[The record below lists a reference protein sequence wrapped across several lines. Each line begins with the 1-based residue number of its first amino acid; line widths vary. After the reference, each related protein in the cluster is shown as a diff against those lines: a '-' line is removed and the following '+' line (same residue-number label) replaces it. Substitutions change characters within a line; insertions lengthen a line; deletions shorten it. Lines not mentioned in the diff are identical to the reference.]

1 MKIREG
7 FVSNS
12 SSSSFIINLNN
23 ISKNQLQQIENH
35 SESKSYKTMYGKDK
49 FQCWDILIN
58 KKQNTVHGS
67 TSMDNFD
74 MGEYL
79 DTIGVRSDHIEW
91 DN

>member
-35 SESKSYKTMYGKDK
+35 SKSKSYKTMYGKDK

-58 KKQNTVHGS
+58 KKQNTVRGS